1 MNTFSQKDYEVL
13 LETYKLFHVIITNQ
27 DMRAFMVNVTQP
39 ASVLIEKLCS
49 TFDIEISP
57 EELCLCLPKG
67 QLDVVVRRSRRKGV
81 CH

>member
-1 MNTFSQKDYEVL
+1 MVGYLPTMIVSPPE
-13 LETYKLFHVIITNQ
+13 IIHLSYT
-27 DMRAFMVNVTQP
+27 
-39 ASVLIEKLCS
+39 
-49 TFDIEISP
+49 DIEISP